1 MVKDYP
7 NIFVGS
13 SQISNQL
20 PITAVGDNVKIS
32 FDLDNEE
39 IIDVSIFENVSL
51 KK

>member
-1 MVKDYP
+1 MKDYP

-20 PITAVGDNVKIS
+20 PLTSVGDRVKIS
-32 FDLDNEE
+32 FDLDTEE
-39 IIDVSIFENVSL
+39 IIDVSQFENLSL